1 MKKPSN
7 IEFAK
12 IFGAAA
18 KEYDQFS
25 NPYTTKKRSLELIK
39 NAKGRILEV
48 GAGTGLVSSYLDN
61 AKDLIVSDIS
71 FEMCQA
77 AKSKLNCP
85 AVCCDAEDLPFK
97 KKFDT
102 IICSEV
108 IYLMD
113 NPQRF
118 IEGAYRILNSSG
130 NLLISGA
137 SEICK
142 LYDTIRT
149 FLRKIGIKRMYFDDK
164 NREFL
169 KLNLTKELLL
179 QTNFH
184 IKKINEIIIL
194 PFQIDDYLSKI
205 FKNALLK
212 KLGMFTIIIAEKK

>member
-7 IEFAK
+7 LEFSK
-12 IFGAAA
+12 IFDAAA

-25 NPYTTKKRSLELIK
+25 NPYTTQKRSLELIK
-39 NAKGRILEV
+39 NAKGRMLEV

-61 AKDLIVSDIS
+61 PKDLIVSDIS
-71 FEMCQA
+71 FEMCKA
-77 AKSKLNCP
+77 AKRKLNCP
-85 AVCCDAEDLPFK
+85 AVCCDAEFLPFK

-102 IICSEV
+102 IIGSEV
-108 IYLMD
+108 IYLMN
-113 NPQRF
+113 NPKRF
-118 IEGAYRILNSSG
+118 IEEAYRILNSPG

-142 LYDTIRT
+142 FYDTIRT

-169 KLNLTKELLL
+169 NLNLTKEFLL
-179 QTNFH
+179 QSNFK
-184 IKKINEIIIL
+184 IRKINKIIIL
-194 PFQIDDYLSKI
+194 PVQIDDYLSKI
-205 FKNALLK
+205 FKNTLLK